1 MEAKIFNNLPLA
13 LSRLYSKVENQLDF
27 SISTKHY
34 ESTAPNKST
43 TTTDTTTTDTKT
55 TVTDIP
61 LEGVQNN
68 NEYLLDVTHYPP
80 DTHAD
85 YIELQLADFYRQLGD
100 YDKARKK
107 TMILLSVL
115 GTGNSTTTSSVKDLI
130 DVGRRQLA
138 NIVYEN
144 SKIIMDRIETNR
156 KIAKAEGM
164 PLPSSEYDGDYYE
177 YNLKD
182 REEVLNSELKEQF
195 RRVLISL
202 ESYGRLKKVRR
213 YAQYQLTEFEYIQKF
228 HEELSS
234 EELNEKN
241 ISYIKELH
249 TILDEYVIEM
259 KVLEDTPTESEY
271 YNVATAKGP
280 SNFWIINDKIKSEA
294 DSNKSFKSA
303 KSSKS
308 RKSSSTLTSTSTTLT
323 ASTSSSSSSSNG
335 GGGDSSSSS
344 SSSSSLVQ
352 PLVVLNSNGV
362 QLHPSFGSE
371 CDEHR
376 IECEACIIKWVNFFL
391 LFFSFLFFAFEIY
404 VFNLFHLFHLFF
416 FMFFSFSLGIEIKYN
431 DRCARYNSVRIHVES
446 FKYMVWCDAYVDHSY

>member
-1 MEAKIFNNLPLA
+1 
-13 LSRLYSKVENQLDF
+13 
-27 SISTKHY
+27 
-34 ESTAPNKST
+34 
-43 TTTDTTTTDTKT
+43 
-55 TVTDIP
+55 
-61 LEGVQNN
+61 
-68 NEYLLDVTHYPP
+68 
-80 DTHAD
+80 
-85 YIELQLADFYRQLGD
+85 
-100 YDKARKK
+100 
-107 TMILLSVL
+107 MILLSVL

-138 NIVYEN
+138 NIVSEN
-144 SKIIMDRIETNR
+144 SKILMDRIETNR

-164 PLPSSEYDGDYYE
+164 PLPTSEYDGDYYE

-182 REEVLNSELKEQF
+182 REEVLNNELKEQF

-280 SNFWIINDKIKSEA
+280 NNFWIINDKIKSEA
-294 DSNKSFKSA
+294 DSNKSF

-323 ASTSSSSSSSNG
+323 ASSSSSSSSSNG

-352 PLVVLNSNGV
+352 PPVVLNSNGV

-391 LFFSFLFFAFEIY
+391 LLFFLFFFLHLIY
-404 VFNLFHLFHLFF
+404 MFFNLFHLSFLLYVFF
-416 FMFFSFSLGIEIKYN
+416 FSLGIEIKYN

>member
-55 TVTDIP
+55 TDTITDIP
-61 LEGVQNN
+61 LEGVQKK
-68 NEYLLDVTHYPP
+68 NEYLLDITHYPP

-164 PLPSSEYDGDYYE
+164 PLPTSEYDGDYYE

-294 DSNKSFKSA
+294 DSNKSSKSA
-303 KSSKS
+303 KSSK
-308 RKSSSTLTSTSTTLT
+308 KSSSTLTSTSTTLT
-323 ASTSSSSSSSNG
+323 ASTTSSSSSSSSNG

-352 PLVVLNSNGV
+352 PPVVLNSNGV

-416 FMFFSFSLGIEIKYN
+416 FMFFSFL
-431 DRCARYNSVRIHVES
+431 
-446 FKYMVWCDAYVDHSY
+446 